1 MRFEPLPDR
10 LSYPEI
16 EKEILRWWEEQK
28 IFQKSLEQRQGA
40 PRFVFYEGPPTVN
53 GQPGIHHLMAR
64 TLKDLVCRYKT
75 MRGFYVYRKAG
86 WDTHGLP
93 IEIAV
98 EKKLGLTYKKQ
109 IEEYGIDRFNA
120 ECKKLV
126 EYYIETDQGWRA
138 LTQRMGYWI
147 DLDNAYIT
155 CSNEY
160 IESLWW
166 AIKEFYSKGLIYKD
180 FKIVPISPTI
190 ETPLSSHELALGYK
204 EVRDP
209 SVFIKVAV
217 TESAQ
222 QELHNAFLLVWTTT
236 PWTLI
241 GNAAIAVGPDIDY
254 VLVRNRRT
262 IKEKGK
268 DPITVEEHLLLAE
281 ARLEVLDGDYEILHR
296 YKGTDLVGTRYEQIF
311 PYEKI
316 DLTAHPNAL
325 SVLPADFVSTE
336 EGTGLVHIAPA
347 FGADD
352 FELGKKYNLPL
363 LQPVLPNG
371 RFKDY
376 VTEFAGRP
384 VKTFQYAD
392 GHIEEGTDKDLVRM
406 LKRMGKLYKASFD
419 YLHTYPHCW
428 RTGNPIIYYAQDSWF
443 INSPAYRDRMVELN
457 QHIRWQPPE
466 IGSGRFGNWLAEA
479 KEWALSRTRY
489 WGTPLPIWVSEDG
502 EDIIVIGSIEELM
515 GGWYEEPD
523 GTRVPMSEKKGEID
537 LHRPFVDR
545 IIFERNGKIYRRVP
559 EIIDVWFDSG
569 AMPFAQFHY
578 PFENC
583 ELFRENFPADFIA
596 EGVDQTRGWFYTLH
610 NIATA
615 LFDQPAYKSVIVNE
629 LILDKHGVKMSK
641 SRGNVVDPFQVMEE
655 FGADAVRW
663 YFMVNNPPWKPTL
676 FNSED
681 IRRTVLSDFF
691 RALTNTYA
699 FFALYANID
708 DFDPTT
714 PPIPVDQRPEI
725 DRWILSR
732 LHSLLKA
739 YGELMDA
746 YEVTR
751 IARMIQHFTID
762 DLSNW
767 YVRRN
772 RRRFW
777 KGDKD
782 DDKLAAY
789 QTLHTLLLTL
799 SMLIAPFAP
808 FLAEYLYRKLRTDD
822 LPESVHLCLL
832 PSPDPAL
839 IDETLEQQMQR
850 AQIIASLGRALREK
864 AKIRVRQPLRRILV
878 AVRSEEEKHQIQHVE
893 DLIKEELNIKRI
905 EYISDDSPIVQ
916 REIKPN
922 YATLGK
928 RFRKLTNA
936 VANAIRQLNDD
947 QLRILEDEGKLEL
960 TVNETTVEIY
970 PEDVQVYYKDIEG
983 WMVAADQGIVVALD
997 TTIDEQLRQEGF
1009 ARELINRIQNL
1020 RKSSGFN
1027 VTDRIVLRYN
1037 APESIRHIIEAQRS
1051 TIAQE
1056 VLAHHILFDP
1066 QITDGTEITIDNLT
1080 LSVKLERIV
1089 PESETTE
1096 G

>member
-1 MRFEPLPDR
+1 MPFEPLPDH
-10 LSYPEI
+10 LVYPAM
-16 EKEILRWWEEQK
+16 EKEILQWWEENK
-28 IFQKSLEQRQGA
+28 IFQKSLAQREGA

-64 TLKDLVCRYKT
+64 TLKDLICRFKT
-75 MRGFYVYRKAG
+75 MQGFYVYRKAG

-109 IEEYGIDRFNA
+109 IEEYGIDKFNA

-138 LTQRMGYWI
+138 LTRRMGYWI

-166 AIKEFYSKGLIYKD
+166 AIKQFYEKGLIYKD

-209 SVFIKVAV
+209 SVFIKVAI
-217 TESAQ
+217 TQSPIA
-222 QELHNAFLLVWTTT
+222 ELQDAYLLVWTTT

-241 GNAAIAVGPDIDY
+241 GNAAIAVGPDIAY

-262 IKEKGK
+262 LKEKGK
-268 DPITVEEHLLLAE
+268 DPVQLEELLLLAE
-281 ARLEVLDGDYEILHR
+281 ARLEVLDGEYEILQR
-296 YKGTDLVGTRYEQIF
+296 YKGKELVGIRYEQIF
-311 PYEKI
+311 NYEKI
-316 DLTAHPNAL
+316 DLQRYPNAL

-352 FELGKKYNLPL
+352 FELGKQYHLPL

-376 VTEFAGRP
+376 VTDFAGRP

-392 GHIEEGTDKDLVRM
+392 GHTEEGTDKDLVRM

-443 INSPAYRDRMVELN
+443 INSPAYRNRMVELN
-457 QHIRWQPPE
+457 KQIRWQPPE

-489 WGTPLPIWVSEDG
+489 WGTPLPIWMSDDG
-502 EDIIVIGSIEELM
+502 DILVIGSIEELLE
-515 GGWYEEPD
+515 GLYEEDD
-523 GTRVPMSEKKGEID
+523 GTRVPLHHKREQID

-578 PFENC
+578 PFENQDI
-583 ELFRENFPADFIA
+583 FRENFPADFIA

-615 LFDQPAYKSVIVNE
+615 LFDKPAYKSVIVNE
-629 LILDKHGVKMSK
+629 LILDKEGVKMSK
-641 SRGNVVDPFQVMEE
+641 SRGNVVDPFAVMEE

-681 IRRTVLSDFF
+681 IKRTVLSDFF

-708 DFDPTT
+708 NFDPTV
-714 PPIPVDQRPEI
+714 PEVPVANRPEI

-732 LHSLLKA
+732 LHSITQQ
-739 YGELMDA
+739 YTELMDA

-751 IARMIQHFTID
+751 AARMIQQFTID

-767 YVRRN
+767 YIRRN

-777 KGDKD
+777 KGENDE
-782 DDKLAAY
+782 DKLAAY
-789 QTLHTLLLTL
+789 QTLYTVLLHLCL
-799 SMLIAPFAP
+799 FIAPFAP
-808 FLAEYLYRKLRTDD
+808 FIAEYLYRRLRTADA
-822 LPESVHLCLL
+822 PESVHLCRL
-832 PSPDPAL
+832 PTADPAM
-839 IDETLEQQMQR
+839 IDEALEQRMR
-850 AQIIASLGRALREK
+850 KAQIIASLGRALREK
-864 AKIRVRQPLRRILV
+864 ARIRIRQPLRRILV
-878 AVRSEEEKHQIQHVE
+878 TVHSAAEQAQIQHVAP
-893 DLIKEELNIKRI
+893 LIQEELNVKAI
-905 EYISDDSPIVQ
+905 EFIGDDSPIVQ
-916 REIKPN
+916 KEIKPN
-922 YATLGK
+922 FATLGK
-928 RFRKLTNA
+928 RFRKQTNA
-936 VANAIRQLNDD
+936 VAQAIRALSPE
-947 QLRILEDEGKLEL
+947 QLRHLQQAGEL
-960 TVNETTVEIY
+960 TLLVDGETVTIY
-970 PEDVQVYYKDIEG
+970 PEDVEIRYKDIEG
-983 WMVAADQGIVVALD
+983 WLVAADQGIVVALD
-997 TTIDEQLRQEGF
+997 TTIDEALRYEGL
-1009 ARELINRIQNL
+1009 AREFVNRIQNL
-1020 RKSSGFN
+1020 RKSLGFH
-1027 VTDRIVLRYN
+1027 VTDRIVLHYT
-1037 APESIRHIIEAQRS
+1037 APEDFRTAIESQA
-1051 TIAQE
+1051 TYIARE
-1056 VLAHHILFDP
+1056 VLAQAILFTP
-1066 QITDGTEITIDNLT
+1066 QLTDGTTVTIDNHT
-1080 LSVKLERIV
+1080 LSVKLERV
-1089 PESETTE
+1089 QSESQTK